1 VPLLLVRHGE
11 SEGNAGGI
19 IQGQLDLGLTEL
31 GRLQASWTADSLSL
45 GRVAAVVSSPLERSR
60 VTAEVIGA
68 RLGLTP
74 RLDERLMEYG
84 FGELS
89 GLNRE
94 EIGVRFPQVAL
105 TGFAGSYNGSWT
117 PIPGEEGREEFFSRV
132 RLSID
137 ELVAEAADNQVVV
150 VTHGGFLN
158 AACHHILGI
167 DYVSQPSRFHFA
179 NCSVTELEKD
189 RAGRLVLKRHNDVC
203 HLERG
208 TDADFG

>member
-1 VPLLLVRHGE
+1 MALLLVRHGE

-19 IQGQLDLGLTEL
+19 IQGQLDLGLTDL
-31 GRLQASWTADSLSL
+31 GRLQASWTAESLAHD
-45 GRVAAVVSSPLERSR
+45 RVTAVVSSPLARSR

-94 EIGVRFPQVAL
+94 EIGVRFPDVAL

-117 PIPGEEGREEFFSRV
+117 PIPGEEGRAGFFGRV
-132 RLSID
+132 SQSID
-137 ELVAEAADNQVVV
+137 ELMEESGDNRMVV

-158 AACHHILGI
+158 AACHHVFGI
-167 DYVSQPSRFHFA
+167 DYVSRPARFHFS
-179 NCSVTELEKD
+179 NCSVTELERD
-189 RAGRLVLKRHNDVC
+189 RGGRLIVRRHNDTC
-203 HLERG
+203 HLENR
-208 TDADFG
+208 TEADLG

>member
-1 VPLLLVRHGE
+1 MALLLVRHGE

-19 IQGQLDLGLTEL
+19 IQGQLDMGLTDL
-31 GRLQASWTADSLSL
+31 GRLQASWTAESLSTTK
-45 GRVAAVVSSPLERSR
+45 VAGIVTSPLQRSR

-68 RLGLTP
+68 RLGLVP

-89 GLNRE
+89 GLTRE
-94 EIGVRFPQVAL
+94 EISVKFPSIAV
-105 TGFAGSYNGSWT
+105 TGFAGSLNGMWT
-117 PIPGEEGREEFFSRV
+117 PIPGEEGREAFLHRV
-132 RLSID
+132 RDVID
-137 ELVAEAADNQVVV
+137 GLAEEAGDNELIV

-158 AACHHILGI
+158 AACHHVFGM
-167 DYVSQPSRFHFA
+167 DYVNRPARFHFG
-179 NCSVTELEKD
+179 NCSVTEIARD
-189 RAGRLVLKRHNDVC
+189 RGGRLVVRRHNDTC

>member
-1 VPLLLVRHGE
+1 MALLFVRHGE

-19 IQGQLDLGLTEL
+19 IQGQLDLGLTAL
-31 GRLQASWTADSLSL
+31 GRLQGSWTGEALSR
-45 GRVAAVVSSPLERSR
+45 GTVAAVVSSPLQRSR

-74 RLDERLMEYG
+74 RLDDRLMEYG

-105 TGFAGSYNGSWT
+105 TGFAGSYNGAWT
-117 PIPGEEGREEFFSRV
+117 PIPGEEGREAFFNRV
-132 RLSID
+132 SQSID
-137 ELVAEAADNQVVV
+137 ELAEEAGDDQVVV

-158 AACHHILGI
+158 AACHHFLGV
-167 DYVSQPSRFHFA
+167 DYVKQPARFHFG
-179 NCSVTELEKD
+179 NCSITEIARD
-189 RAGRLVLKRHNDVC
+189 RGGRFVVRRHNDTC

-208 TDADFG
+208 TEADFG

>member
-1 VPLLLVRHGE
+1 MALLLVRHGE

-19 IQGQLDLGLTEL
+19 IQGQLDLGLTDL
-31 GRLQASWTADSLSL
+31 GRLQASWTAESLARD
-45 GRVAAVVSSPLERSR
+45 GVKVVVSSPLARSR

-74 RLDERLMEYG
+74 RLDDRLMEYG

-117 PIPGEEGREEFFSRV
+117 PIPGEEGRAGFFDRV
-132 RLSID
+132 SQSLDELID
-137 ELVAEAADNQVVV
+137 ESGDNRVVV

-167 DYVSQPSRFHFA
+167 DYLGQPSRFHFG
-179 NCSVTELEKD
+179 NCSVTELDRD
-189 RAGRLVLKRHNDVC
+189 RAGRLVLKRQNDTC

-208 TDADFG
+208 SDADFG